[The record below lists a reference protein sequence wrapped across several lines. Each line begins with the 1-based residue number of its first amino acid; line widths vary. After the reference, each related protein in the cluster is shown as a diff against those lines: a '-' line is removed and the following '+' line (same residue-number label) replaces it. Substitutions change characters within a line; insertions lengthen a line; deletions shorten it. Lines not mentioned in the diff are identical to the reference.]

1 MSVDILKLMEESQR
15 KETKEQIAE
24 LLGGTK
30 TEKGESDEHGKSGD
44 PGENKEGKAGEGKGS
59 GGSGGESENAGEGKG
74 GDGKPGG
81 KSKGEARVG
90 GEEGKEGKK
99 DEGKRADEKGE
110 AAAKGAKDEGKPTG
124 ESKEDT
130 EKKDASTKEDSVISV
145 LKSQNAIL
153 LGQVETL
160 SQLGLRGY
168 TQEES
173 TNTDKKGAETKKT
186 SDKDSAD
193 NKPKSVAFVAD
204 DDLENV
210 LSSADSL
217 NKLLN
222 KVANVAALEGEQ
234 RGYKRAI
241 MDTPNIV
248 SKIAGEQ
255 MTARDAARDFLDVNP
270 DLLPVRSFLGLI
282 ANELQ
287 AQHPEWDVKTLFEK
301 SGEET
306 RKRLQLSKD
315 VEDVDKEQRSEDKSS
330 LPKRGA
336 GGGGGTRTDKG
347 SGLTE
352 LQTDIGALVKHA
364 EG

>member
-1 MSVDILKLMEESQR
+1 MSVDILKLMEESQQ
-15 KETKEQIAE
+15 KETKAQIAE

-30 TEKGESDEHGKSGD
+30 PEEEGSDDHGKSGD
-44 PGENKEGKAGEGKGS
+44 PGENKEGKAGEGKSS
-59 GGSGGESENAGEGKG
+59 GGQGDKAEAGKEGTGGDGKSGGESKEGTG
-74 GDGKPGG
+74 GG
-81 KSKGEARVG
+81 
-90 GEEGKEGKK
+90 GKEGN
-99 DEGKRADEKGE
+99 EGEETKGQGADEKGK
-110 AAAKGAKDEGKPTG
+110 ATTEGKGHEDKPSG

-130 EKKDASTKEDSVISV
+130 EKKVESDKEASVVSV
-145 LKSQNAIL
+145 LKAQNEVL

-168 TQEES
+168 TQEAG
-173 TNTDKKGAETKKT
+173 TDTDKEGADSKKT
-186 SDKDSAD
+186 SDKESTDD
-193 NKPKSVAFVAD
+193 KPKSIAFVAD
-204 DDLENV
+204 NDFEDV
-210 LSSADSL
+210 LSSADNL

-222 KVANVAALEGEQ
+222 KVANAAALEGEQ

-241 MDTPNIV
+241 IDTPKIV

-255 MTARDAARDFLDVNP
+255 MTARDAARDFLDANP

-287 AQHPEWDVKTLFEK
+287 ARHPDWDVKTLFEK

-306 RKRLQLSKD
+306 RKRLKLSKA
-315 VEDVDKEQRSEDKSS
+315 VEDVDREQRTEEKSS
-330 LPKRGA
+330 LPNRGA